1 MKIEEAM
8 QWCRGER
15 NFRTKESTQ
24 HQVMN
29 ICLSALEKQIP
40 KEATTQGMSNDGYW
54 IIKCPECE
62 TVMEG
67 MRYIANYCCKCGQTI
82 KWSD

>member
-1 MKIEEAM
+1 MKIEDAM

-15 NFRTKESTQ
+15 DFRTKESTQ

-40 KEATTQGMSNDGYW
+40 KAPIGDPESW
-54 IIKCPECE
+54 LCPNCKSGVWHEQQK
-62 TVMEG
+62 M
-67 MRYIANYCCKCGQTI
+67 YCRQCGQLI
-82 KWSD
+82 AWNKI

>member
-40 KEATTQGMSNDGYW
+40 KEPAHKDGDYF
-54 IIKCPECE
+54 CQVCG
-62 TVMEG
+62 TYCGNVHEG
-67 MRYIANYCCKCGQTI
+67 LQKYCDECGQRLR
-82 KWSD
+82 